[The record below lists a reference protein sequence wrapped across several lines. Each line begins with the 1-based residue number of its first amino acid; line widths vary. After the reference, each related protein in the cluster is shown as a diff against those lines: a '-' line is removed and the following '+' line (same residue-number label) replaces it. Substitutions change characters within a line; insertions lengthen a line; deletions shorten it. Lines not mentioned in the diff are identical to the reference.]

1 MREISKQIRVTLHRG
16 GRKYDGINVFHYAQG
31 IKLSV
36 FLCFYQFQKGAR
48 ESKENVTSQN
58 KVERS

>member
-1 MREISKQIRVTLHRG
+1 MREITKIWVTLLGG
-16 GRKYDGINVFHYAQG
+16 GRKYDGISVFHYAQC
-31 IKLSV
+31 IKLSM

-48 ESKENVTSQN
+48 ESKENVTPQN